1 MFAGLLNGAE
11 NTTVILTRAE
21 QRKGRLILSEEG
33 LRSAQRCVCQCQ
45 AKHASASLRCMHCTV
60 LLVRGAGTESSFVHH
75 WDAVIMPPELA
86 DPGQTLLP
94 VYQIIHTYSL
104 NHLIDYE
111 YSSCLT

>member
-11 NTTVILTRAE
+11 NTTIILTRAE

-75 WDAVIMPPELA
+75 WDWMFFSV
-86 DPGQTLLP
+86 LP
-94 VYQIIHTYSL
+94 LSDGFVFH
-104 NHLIDYE
+104 
-111 YSSCLT
+111 